1 MKSKYHLRLS
11 ASEDQNPHDPI
22 SCSRCRRVNCTSGT
36 IPKAQPS
43 ETEPSGCVRGGRL
56 GSISRGKIGEP
67 LAQVQ
72 AAVTPI
78 WSGER
83 KVTTPKG
90 KEICKTGCLFD
101 IRCGHL
107 FGINRGPEAAKVISI
122 SPALYL
128 SYPKGLNQFSIMKVI
143 AIVLLMAG
151 AAMAQYASHG
161 GYHQPGAYAASSH
174 GHANGAHGQHASG
187 YAAHGNAHHADRGA
201 YSDKAHAA
209 HGHHN
214 AGGHASHDAQG
225 AQASHYG
232 KYRNTG
238 AYAHDKGTGYE
249 KAYAYDKKAGHHAV
263 TNDHGAH
270 AAKYGVSDRSAHHNV
285 GAHAQ
290 AAHDKHGS
298 HDRYA
303 AQAHGVR
310 AHDSASHGQH
320 GSGHQQM
327 YFQGPGYGYKY

>member
-1 MKSKYHLRLS
+1 MVGLYHPKVPPLKKR
-11 ASEDQNPHDPI
+11 AGEEQNPHDPI
-22 SCSRCRRVNCTSGT
+22 SCSRCRRVNCTQGT

-56 GSISRGKIGEP
+56 GSISRGKIREP

-83 KVTTPKG
+83 ESDHTQGQRDLQPVAYSIFDVVT
-90 KEICKTGCLFD
+90 
-101 IRCGHL
+101 
-107 FGINRGPEAAKVISI
+107 
-122 SPALYL
+122 
-128 SYPKGLNQFSIMKVI
+128 FSI

-161 GYHQPGAYAASSH
+161 GHHQPGAYAASSH